1 MSESPVL
8 EFIGARRRWRPSPL
22 GTPSGEAFELGP
34 ISLQLHTGELL
45 AVVGPAGCG
54 KSTLLLLAAG
64 QLPCSAG
71 SARWAG
77 SPDPAVVRPQVTAAR
92 PWEYGFLTVRQA
104 LAFHADVLALRD
116 AALPAPTRYV
126 PLMRRVGLRGMSRV
140 RLGALAPL
148 DQLRVVLAQALLAH
162 PRLIGVEEPFAYCS
176 PVERREG
183 IALLQ
188 QLALSGL
195 AIIVTGRSP
204 EDCGGQ
210 GTADRVV
217 MLRAGQMLNAE
228 PARRAVLELAVPS
241 AEEAMRRLGS
251 RLPSIVRRGRRVR
264 VPLRGTSPE
273 AVLALCRAVG
283 VEVRGS
289 RVAEELVDRSA
300 RHRHAAS
307 TAPLPQQE
315 PSP

>member
-1 MSESPVL
+1 MSEPPVL
-8 EFIGARRRWRPSPL
+8 ELVDALRRWRPGPL
-22 GTPSGEAFELGP
+22 AAPTREAFALGP
-34 ISLQLHTGELL
+34 VRLRLHRGELL
-45 AVVGPAGCG
+45 AVVGPAGSG
-54 KSTLLLLAAG
+54 KSTFLLLASG
-64 QLPCSAG
+64 QVPCTGG
-71 SARWAG
+71 SARWCGGA
-77 SPDPAVVRPQVTAAR
+77 DPAAARPQVTAAR

-116 AALPAPTRYV
+116 AALRAPTRYV

-140 RLGALAPL
+140 RLGALSPL
-148 DQLRVVLAQALLAH
+148 DQLRVVIAQALLAR
-162 PRLIGVEEPFAYCS
+162 PLLLCIEEPFAYCG
-176 PVERREG
+176 PAERREG

-188 QLALSGL
+188 GLARRGL
-195 AIIVTGRSP
+195 AIIVTGRTP

-228 PARRAVLELAVPS
+228 PLRRSVLELAVPS
-241 AEEAMRRLGS
+241 AEDAMQRLGS
-251 RLPSIVRRGRRVR
+251 RLPSVVRRGRRVR

-289 RVAEELVDRSA
+289 RVAEELVE
-300 RHRHAAS
+300 
-307 TAPLPQQE
+307 TLPRIE
-315 PSP
+315 PGP